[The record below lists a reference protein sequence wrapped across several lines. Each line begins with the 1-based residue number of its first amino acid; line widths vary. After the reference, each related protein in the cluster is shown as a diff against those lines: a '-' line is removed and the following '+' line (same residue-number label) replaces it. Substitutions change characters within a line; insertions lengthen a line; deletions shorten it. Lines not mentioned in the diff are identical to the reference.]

1 MAKNTSSPR
10 GARGNSARGNGRD
23 PKASFAVPGLDVNA
37 SGKVAAVLQERLV
50 ALIDLALTLKHIH
63 WNVVGPNF
71 IAVHEMLD
79 PQVAGVQDMVDT
91 TAERIATLGVPPN
104 GLIGYLDKTR
114 TWDDYALGRA
124 MSIEHLGALDVVYVG
139 VIEAHRKAA
148 DAVEDLDLVTQDML
162 VGQLGD
168 LEQYHWFVR
177 AHLES
182 DGGELSTAGAHTETE
197 AARSA
202 LKASAR

>member
-91 TAERIATLGVPPN
+91 TAER
-104 GLIGYLDKTR
+104 
-114 TWDDYALGRA
+114 
-124 MSIEHLGALDVVYVG
+124 
-139 VIEAHRKAA
+139 
-148 DAVEDLDLVTQDML
+148 
-162 VGQLGD
+162 
-168 LEQYHWFVR
+168 
-177 AHLES
+177 
-182 DGGELSTAGAHTETE
+182 
-197 AARSA
+197 
-202 LKASAR
+202 